1 MAAAKTPAR
10 KHEIQAS
17 DVELGKRTLEAVLTD
32 LAEVVK
38 ECAVRSARAE
48 ERSARAEEVAAE
60 AATVAAEAA
69 KRSVRAEEVAAEAA
83 VGSQLALQ
91 TIGALLGDLRA
102 LAERTDARLG
112 ALEKTAAE

>member
-1 MAAAKTPAR
+1 MAAAKMPAR

-17 DVELGKRTLEAVLTD
+17 DVELGKRTLDAVLTD

-48 ERSARAEEVAAE
+48 EVAAEAAKVAAEAAKVAAEAVKRSARAEE
-60 AATVAAEAA
+60 
-69 KRSVRAEEVAAEAA
+69 
-83 VGSQLALQ
+83 GSELALQ

-112 ALEKTAAE
+112 ALEETAAE

>member
-60 AATVAAEAA
+60 AA
-69 KRSVRAEEVAAEAA
+69 